1 MARIKDD
8 MGLDCYIDDFLI
20 ATHTKNEFS
29 ICIYVKALKSYMH
42 TIQVN

>member
-1 MARIKDD
+1 MKSRMTAVI
-8 MGLDCYIDDFLI
+8 
-20 ATHTKNEFS
+20 FS